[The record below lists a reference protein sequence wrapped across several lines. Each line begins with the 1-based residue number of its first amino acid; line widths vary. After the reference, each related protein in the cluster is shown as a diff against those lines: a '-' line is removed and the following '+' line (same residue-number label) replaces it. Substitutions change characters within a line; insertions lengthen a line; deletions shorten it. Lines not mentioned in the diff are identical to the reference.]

1 MPLPKKPRRR
11 KKGGEPAEPSETET
25 AGEAKEASEASSEAE
40 VEQPAAEA
48 EAKKAEAPAKVKP
61 EAKADAEDEAVTDAT
76 ADQEADVEA
85 ETDAE
90 AGTDAESETE
100 AEAETDAESE
110 TDAEATPEPDD
121 AGEKDTKDKK
131 GPKAKGDP
139 QTEADAKA
147 RAKEASKPKRRR
159 GAAET
164 GTRKEPA
171 RPAPRRESDG
181 AVQIR
186 AQARYVRSAPRKARL
201 VMAHIRGKRVDDARA
216 ILRHTPRAA
225 ATDIAKLLESAVAN
239 AENNFELDP
248 DDLKIDRAFVDEGP
262 TIKRVRPRALGRATP
277 IHKRTSHMTITLTTE
292 KKG

>member
-1 MPLPKKPRRR
+1 MPIPRRR
-11 KKGGEPAEPSETET
+11 KKGEEPAEPDVTAEQEEK
-25 AGEAKEASEASSEAE
+25 AGEAAEAS
-40 VEQPAAEA
+40 Q
-48 EAKKAEAPAKVKP
+48 APADTEVADP
-61 EAKADAEDEAVTDAT
+61 DAEADAETEAP
-76 ADQEADVEA
+76 
-85 ETDAE
+85 
-90 AGTDAESETE
+90 
-100 AEAETDAESE
+100 AEAETPTRAQAESDDEGE
-110 TDAEATPEPDD
+110 T
-121 AGEKDTKDKK
+121 DKK
-131 GPKAKGDP
+131 GAKGKGDP

-181 AVQIR
+181 AVQVR

-262 TIKRVRPRALGRATP
+262 TIKRYRPRALGRATP

>member
-1 MPLPKKPRRR
+1 VPIPKKPRRR
-11 KKGGEPAEPSETET
+11 KKGEEPEATSEEAAVEETVDEAGAEAAAPEAETKAPAKGKAAAKADTGEESPEDAQPEAGADTETET
-25 AGEAKEASEASSEAE
+25 GAD
-40 VEQPAAEA
+40 
-48 EAKKAEAPAKVKP
+48 KATDT
-61 EAKADAEDEAVTDAT
+61 EAKA
-76 ADQEADVEA
+76 
-85 ETDAE
+85 
-90 AGTDAESETE
+90 
-100 AEAETDAESE
+100 
-110 TDAEATPEPDD
+110 EPDD
-121 AGEKDTKDKK
+121 EPDAKEKR

-164 GTRKEPA
+164 STRKESA

-181 AVQIR
+181 AVQVR

-225 ATDIAKLLESAVAN
+225 AADIAKLLDSAVAN

-262 TIKRVRPRALGRATP
+262 TIKRYRPRALGRATP